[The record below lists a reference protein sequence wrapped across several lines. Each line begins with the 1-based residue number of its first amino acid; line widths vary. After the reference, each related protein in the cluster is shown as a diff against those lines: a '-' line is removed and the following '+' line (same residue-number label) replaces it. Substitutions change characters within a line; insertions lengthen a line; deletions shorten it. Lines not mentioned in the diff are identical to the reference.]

1 MENQV
6 QVSLQKENYNIKND
20 KTKRTLLFRRGIIVV
35 FEQSSFE
42 LFLQQPWIKKVLNEL
57 QISFE
62 RKFTSDEQEHII
74 ITILRLKIMH
84 AYSDATIKEFFN
96 DKTIHYEMAFRLTNA
111 FVILKDTP
119 LSENWYN
126 FLTKKDPNK
135 FISYLTRMPMDPN
148 HYNNYSLLETEKL
161 FTDLIKKLLVIQ
173 EHAEISIVDQK
184 VRTSRIIEP
193 IIKQLIST
201 NDNYNASKM
210 SITSSHTN
218 CMGHGGPIPIDDL
231 VTCNICGGSLCT
243 LCAESFLICPGSIAT
258 DLHKLIKK

>member
-42 LFLQQPWIKKVLNEL
+42 LYLQQPWIKKVLKEL

-96 DKTIHYEMAFRLTNA
+96 DKTIHDEMAFRLTNA

-148 HYNNYSLLETEKL
+148 HFNNYSLLETEKF

-173 EHAEISIVDQK
+173 
-184 VRTSRIIEP
+184 
-193 IIKQLIST
+193 
-201 NDNYNASKM
+201 
-210 SITSSHTN
+210 
-218 CMGHGGPIPIDDL
+218 
-231 VTCNICGGSLCT
+231 
-243 LCAESFLICPGSIAT
+243 
-258 DLHKLIKK
+258 